1 MSATALMLRVEP
13 SMLDVTSSWSEFES
27 LAVQMSHEVG
37 LRALEATLADAHER
51 LIDSVC
57 GPRWA
62 PVRNLLA
69 PFACPRCAAAR
80 WRRTLPARAAGSA
93 NNDYCPSENAAAARR

>member
-37 LRALEATLADAHER
+37 LRALEATLAVSIR
-51 LIDSVC
+51 
-57 GPRWA
+57 
-62 PVRNLLA
+62 
-69 PFACPRCAAAR
+69 
-80 WRRTLPARAAGSA
+80 
-93 NNDYCPSENAAAARR
+93 